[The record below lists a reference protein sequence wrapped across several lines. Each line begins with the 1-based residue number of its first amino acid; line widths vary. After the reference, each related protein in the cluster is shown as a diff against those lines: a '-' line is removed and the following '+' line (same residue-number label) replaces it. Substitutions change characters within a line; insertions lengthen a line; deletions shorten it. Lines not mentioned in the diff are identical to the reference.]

1 MAGGVV
7 GLVYAA
13 NIEKV
18 SERKPG
24 ERDWCHMAP
33 LISATLNPSLS
44 MQSQTSNLSH
54 QVADQQQLK
63 QSCNQRLTVK
73 GEYAAETK
81 YTAFSPRL
89 TICFQLLDFPLQTF
103 EHFNNLFETFVYLD
117 LLLRLLQSVHLRF
130 QCVLYMQCSTL
141 LYYISL
147 LPGCWNMITETQIW
161 RTEII
166 QLGN

>member
-54 QVADQQQLK
+54 QVADQHQQFK
-63 QSCNQRLTVK
+63 QSCKQRLTVK

-81 YTAFSPRL
+81 YTAFSPVWPFAFSFWASRSKHLNISTIYLNICIFGLPAL
-89 TICFQLLDFPLQTF
+89 TSTS
-103 EHFNNLFETFVYLD
+103 TST
-117 LLLRLLQSVHLRF
+117 SVHLRF
-130 QCVLYMQCSTL
+130 LSVYNVHVHVLYMPIL
-141 LYYISL
+141 
-147 LPGCWNMITETQIW
+147 
-161 RTEII
+161 II
-166 QLGN
+166 NTNTV